1 MLRAFALFCLSTCIS
16 FAWAQPTAKYD
27 PVALQTK
34 VDKYLA
40 DEKNKSKPEVEAINR
55 LVGSGN
61 IKVNKDTNKPAG
73 IVITPNRK
81 LSDDEITSL
90 KKNVNSILFESI
102 SGNFD
107 GGFFLSPEV
116 KTQLQAGITVESVG
130 ALDPPKPF
138 DFSEFLA
145 RLIQYYNDPLKSAD
159 RSILDRLLLSV
170 PYARIDQLKSELVI
184 PSSRQLGD
192 IEINEAKDKI
202 SAIRHTILG
211 NYAGGL
217 SAPTEL
223 MQFIKNLTIRIEFIP
238 PTPPLSPTDPLVS
251 QPAGYWQMISIP
263 FWSFETHLRR
273 GGHRKVLVPFDVA
286 VVYYQYSWIW
296 MSLGNPAP
304 YNQVTSPRMALAG
317 SGSGD
322 YPYVSDNFNA
332 AMSALK
338 RADSAR
344 SLFYLDKHLAANATD
359 VLSWRLRAM
368 ALYDLSRDSEAVES
382 ARYSEALS
390 RKTGSSLDD
399 QAHALQSIQGNRRD
413 FLSSVCR
420 SMDDKAVELALA
432 NPPRLPRNAEFAMRK
447 TN

>member
-1 MLRAFALFCLSTCIS
+1 MLRAFALFCLSTCFS
-16 FAWAQPTAKYD
+16 FAWAQPAAKYD
-27 PVALQTK
+27 PVALQAK
-34 VDKYLA
+34 VDKYLV

-81 LSDDEITSL
+81 LSDDEITTL
-90 KKNVNSILFESI
+90 KKNLNSILFESI
-102 SGNFD
+102 AGNFD
-107 GGFFLSPEV
+107 GGFFLSAEV
-116 KTQLQAGITVESVG
+116 KNQLSSGITVEPVG
-130 ALDPPKPF
+130 PSDPPKPF
-138 DFSEFLA
+138 DFSKFLA
-145 RLIQYYNDPLKSAD
+145 RLTQYYNDPLKSAD
-159 RSILDRLLLSV
+159 RSILDRLSLLV
-170 PYARIDQLKSELVI
+170 PNARIDQPKSELII
-184 PSSRQLGD
+184 PSSRQLD
-192 IEINEAKDKI
+192 DMEINEAKDKI
-202 SAIRHTILG
+202 SAIRDTILG

-238 PTPPLSPTDPLVS
+238 PTPPPPPGPLVS
-251 QPAGYWQMISIP
+251 QPAGYWQVISIP
-263 FWSFETHLRR
+263 FWSIETHLRR
-273 GGHRKVLVPFDVA
+273 GGHCKVMVPFDVA
-286 VVYYQYSWIW
+286 VVSYHYSWIW
-296 MSLGNPAP
+296 MSLGNNAP
-304 YNQVTSPRMALAG
+304 YNPATSPRMALAG

>member
-1 MLRAFALFCLSTCIS
+1 MLRAFALFCLSTCLS
-16 FAWAQPTAKYD
+16 FAWAQQAAKYD
-27 PVALQTK
+27 PVALQAK

-55 LVGSGN
+55 LVDSGN
-61 IKVNKDTNKPAG
+61 VKVNKDANKPAS
-73 IVITPNRK
+73 IVITPKRK
-81 LSDDEITSL
+81 LNEDEITSL
-90 KKNVNSILFESI
+90 KKNVSSILLESI
-102 SGNFD
+102 AGNFD

-116 KTQLQAGITVESVG
+116 RTQFQSGITVESVG
-130 ALDPPKPF
+130 PLDPPKPF

-145 RLIQYYNDPLKSAD
+145 RLSQYYNDPMKSAD
-159 RSILDRLLLSV
+159 RSILDRLALLV
-170 PYARIDQLKSELVI
+170 PNARIDQPKSELVI
-184 PSSRQLGD
+184 PSSRQLD
-192 IEINEAKDKI
+192 NTEINEAKDKI
-202 SAIRHTILG
+202 SAIRDTIIG

-217 SAPTEL
+217 SGPPEL
-223 MQFIKNLTIRIEFIP
+223 RAYIKNLNIRIEFIR
-238 PTPPLSPTDPLVS
+238 PTPPPPPERLVS

-273 GGHRKVLVPFDVA
+273 GGHCKVMVPFDVA
-286 VVYYQYSWIW
+286 VVSYHYSWIW
-296 MSLGNPAP
+296 MSLGNIAP
-304 YNQVTSPRMALAG
+304 YNPATSPRMALAG
-317 SGSGD
+317 SGSGS

-399 QAHALQSIQGNRRD
+399 QAQALQSIQGNRRD

-447 TN
+447 TD

>member
-1 MLRAFALFCLSTCIS
+1 MLRAFALFCLSTCFS
-16 FAWAQPTAKYD
+16 FAWAQPAAKYD
-27 PVALQTK
+27 PVALQAK

-55 LVGSGN
+55 LVDSGN
-61 IKVNKDTNKPAG
+61 VKVNKDTNKPAA

-116 KTQLQAGITVESVG
+116 KAQLQSGITVESVG

-145 RLIQYYNDPLKSAD
+145 RLIQYYNDPLNSVD
-159 RSILDRLLLSV
+159 RSILNRLALLI
-170 PYARIDQLKSELVI
+170 PNARIDQLKSELVI
-184 PSSRQLGD
+184 PSSRQLD
-192 IEINEAKDKI
+192 DFEINEAKDKI
-202 SAIRHTILG
+202 RAIRDTILG

-217 SAPTEL
+217 SGPLEL
-223 MQFIKNLTIRIEFIP
+223 RAYIKNLIIRIEFIDSP
-238 PTPPLSPTDPLVS
+238 PP
-251 QPAGYWQMISIP
+251 PAGYWQLISMP
-263 FWSFETHLRR
+263 FWSIETHLRR
-273 GGHRKVLVPFDVA
+273 GGHCKVMVPFDVA
-286 VVYYQYSWIW
+286 VVSYHYSWIW
-296 MSLGNPAP
+296 MSLGNKAP
-304 YNQVTSPRMALAG
+304 YNPATSPRMALAG

>member
-1 MLRAFALFCLSTCIS
+1 MLRAFALFCLSTCFS
-16 FAWAQPTAKYD
+16 FAWAQPAAKYD
-27 PVALQTK
+27 PVALQAK

-55 LVGSGN
+55 LVDSGN
-61 IKVNKDTNKPAG
+61 VKVNKDTNKPAA

-116 KTQLQAGITVESVG
+116 KAQLQSGITVEPVG
-130 ALDPPKPF
+130 PSDPPKPF
-138 DFSEFLA
+138 DFSKFLA
-145 RLIQYYNDPLKSAD
+145 RLTQYYNDPLKSAD
-159 RSILDRLLLSV
+159 RSILDRLSLLV
-170 PYARIDQLKSELVI
+170 PNARIDQPKSELII
-184 PSSRQLGD
+184 PSSRQLD
-192 IEINEAKDKI
+192 DMEINEAKDKI
-202 SAIRHTILG
+202 SAIRDTILG

-217 SAPTEL
+217 SGPQEL
-223 MQFIKNLTIRIEFIP
+223 RAYIKNLIIRIEFIDSP
-238 PTPPLSPTDPLVS
+238 PP
-251 QPAGYWQMISIP
+251 PAGYWQLISMP
-263 FWSFETHLRR
+263 FWSIETHLRR
-273 GGHRKVLVPFDVA
+273 GGHCKVMVPFDVA
-286 VVYYQYSWIW
+286 VVSYHYSWIW
-296 MSLGNPAP
+296 MSLGNNARYNPA
-304 YNQVTSPRMALAG
+304 TSPRMALAG

>member
-1 MLRAFALFCLSTCIS
+1 MLRAFALFCLSTCFS
-16 FAWAQPTAKYD
+16 FAWAQPAAKYD
-27 PVALQTK
+27 PVALQAK

-81 LSDDEITSL
+81 LSDDEITTL
-90 KKNVNSILFESI
+90 KKNLNSILFESI
-102 SGNFD
+102 AGNFD
-107 GGFFLSPEV
+107 GGFFLSAEV
-116 KTQLQAGITVESVG
+116 KNQLSSGITVEPVG
-130 ALDPPKPF
+130 PSDPPKPF

-145 RLIQYYNDPLKSAD
+145 RLTQYYNDPLKSAD
-159 RSILDRLLLSV
+159 RSILDRLLLLV
-170 PYARIDQLKSELVI
+170 PNTRIDQPKSELVI
-184 PSSRQLGD
+184 RSSRQLGD

-202 SAIRHTILG
+202 SAIRETILG

-217 SAPTEL
+217 SGPQEL
-223 MQFIKNLTIRIEFIP
+223 RAYIKNLMIRIEFDIIVGERGSEK
-238 PTPPLSPTDPLVS
+238 TVVS
-251 QPAGYWQMISIP
+251 LPAGYWQVISIP
-263 FWSFETHLRR
+263 FWSIETHLRR
-273 GGHRKVLVPFDVA
+273 GGHCKVMVPFDVA
-286 VVYYQYSWIW
+286 VVSYHYSWIW
-296 MSLGNPAP
+296 MSLGNKAP
-304 YNQVTSPRMALAG
+304 YNPATSPRMALAG